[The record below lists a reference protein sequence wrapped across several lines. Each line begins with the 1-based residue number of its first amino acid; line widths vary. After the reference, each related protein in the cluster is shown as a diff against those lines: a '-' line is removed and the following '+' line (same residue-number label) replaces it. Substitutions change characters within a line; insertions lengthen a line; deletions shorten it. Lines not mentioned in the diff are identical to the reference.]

1 MGDAAAGTRKRH
13 GRQRG
18 GARNRAGRGR

>member
-1 MGDAAAGTRKRH
+1 MGDAAPGTGNRH
-13 GRQRG
+13 DRQRG